1 MPAHLESVHDL
12 LDDVAAVV
20 GAPALLED
28 PHHLVVAYSRHDDPG
43 EPVRAATILGRR
55 AAPPVATWLA
65 GQGIAEAT
73 GPVRLPANPELGMRP
88 RVCLPLRAGDR
99 LLGYLWFID
108 EDGDMSAFDLE
119 RATGTARAL
128 VGLLRDAEDL
138 PELARVGAVQALLR
152 GELADDAEVRRL
164 LDTRLEHGGSLRVLA
179 LRPCTSRPSAR
190 MLRRLLGVL
199 SDRLAE
205 HAPVAAVVEDLGAMV
220 VAEPP
225 GDEEV
230 TQECR
235 AVLGSG
241 DPVVVGLS
249 DPVREV
255 LSLPLAWDEAR
266 DAARCAQLWPRT
278 GPVVDWPRAGLYRLV
293 PDLARQ
299 DGPTGELV
307 RRLQVVAGDPDREH
321 LTRTAET
328 YLDLAAHVQEAAQ
341 ALVLHRTTLYH
352 RLQRFA
358 DVSGLDLRRGE
369 NRALAHLALKA
380 ARFARAD
387 D

>member
-249 DPVREV
+249 DPVRE
-255 LSLPLAWDEAR
+255 AR
-266 DAARCAQLWPRT
+266 CSRSPWPGTRHATPPAARSSGRGPGRWWTGRGPGSTAWCPTSPDRTVPRASWCDGSRWSRATRT
-278 GPVVDWPRAGLYRLV
+278 GS
-293 PDLARQ
+293 
-299 DGPTGELV
+299 T
-307 RRLQVVAGDPDREH
+307 
-321 LTRTAET
+321 
-328 YLDLAAHVQEAAQ
+328 
-341 ALVLHRTTLYH
+341 
-352 RLQRFA
+352 
-358 DVSGLDLRRGE
+358 
-369 NRALAHLALKA
+369 
-380 ARFARAD
+380 
-387 D
+387 